1 MLTFATPHYT
11 KCSTTHLTPGHT
23 PCVSDSTRLYNTI
36 TKGLTTIATALTI
49 AATLWCRRYSKVSAM
64 LAQLLSAKLDFHQR
78 HELHATNMACEYSF
92 AGQDRDLLRALL
104 DDLFT

>member
-1 MLTFATPHYT
+1 
-11 KCSTTHLTPGHT
+11 
-23 PCVSDSTRLYNTI
+23 
-36 TKGLTTIATALTI
+36 
-49 AATLWCRRYSKVSAM
+49 M